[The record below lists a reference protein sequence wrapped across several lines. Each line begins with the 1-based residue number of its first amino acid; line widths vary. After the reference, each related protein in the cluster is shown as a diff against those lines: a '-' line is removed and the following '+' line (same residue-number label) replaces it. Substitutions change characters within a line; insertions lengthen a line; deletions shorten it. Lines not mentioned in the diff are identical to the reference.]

1 MGFRIG
7 RIANDYVST
16 AGAVKRKLED
26 QSASQDQ
33 KNQQQGQ
40 QQPKR
45 EATLEEVRRAVAAE
59 TIKLVAQ
66 HQDIRLEAVTVDGRV
81 RVRVSNPDGTLI
93 REMSGEEFLELQ
105 GRTQDDRHVVG
116 RVLDQKY

>member
-7 RIANDYVST
+7 KVTTDYVTT

-26 QSASQDQ
+26 QSARDQ
-33 KNQQQGQ
+33 QGQQQQGQ
-40 QQPKR
+40 QKPKR
-45 EATLEEVRRAVAAE
+45 QATLEEVQRAVGTE
-59 TIKLVAQ
+59 TVKLASLQ
-66 HQDIRLEAVTVDGRV
+66 QDIRIEAYVKEGLV
-81 RVRVSNPDGTLI
+81 RVRVGNPDGTLI
-93 REMSGEEFLELQ
+93 RDMSGDEFIELQ